1 MDDYTP
7 PATPSLRQRIEAAY
21 MHELKAEGRPP
32 VSIFKLCQSLAI
44 SERDFFSEY
53 SSLEAVENHWWQ
65 GMLEQ
70 VIVAVESGA
79 EWEGF
84 TARQRVLAFLFAF
97 TTAALEHRSL
107 LLLRLGHISPV
118 KTVPQ
123 WAALEARFEVFAK
136 GVLLHGRQQGE
147 IVSRGPI
154 SAVYPRALRLLLR
167 SVVAF
172 HLKDESTKFER
183 TDAFIEK
190 SVAVLFDLMGRQVLD
205 SGFDLLRFLL
215 PGAAH
220 RA

>member
-1 MDDYTP
+1 MDEPTLLETHSP
-7 PATPSLRQRIEAAY
+7 RQRIEAAY
-21 MHELKAEGRPP
+21 VHELKVEGRPP
-32 VSIFKLCQSLAI
+32 VSIFKLCHGLGL
-44 SERDFFSEY
+44 SERDFFTEY
-53 SSLEAVENHWWQ
+53 ASLEAVESHWWR
-65 GMLEQ
+65 GMMEQ

-84 TARQRVLAFLFAF
+84 TARQRMLAFLYAF

-107 LLLRLGHISPV
+107 LLLRLGGV
-118 KTVPQ
+118 GALKAVPQ
-123 WAALEARFEVFAK
+123 WSALEARFEAFAK
-136 GVLLHGRQQGE
+136 GLLMHGRQQGE

-154 SAVYPRALRLLLR
+154 GAVYPRALRLLLR
-167 SVVAF
+167 SVIAF
-172 HLKDESTKFER
+172 NLKDESAKFER

-215 PGAAH
+215 PGALH